1 VTNTPLLDATAELN
15 SSWRSVDEYF
25 GTFGVGDAVAIIF
38 TIDDGT
44 YELSFRRHGAN
55 GTFRVCYREFS
66 TKNLPW
72 VPITDASRLIRI
84 RAANHVSEL
93 RTALMAR
100 GAEICA
106 EVDLA
111 VDTIESA
118 MLEWQ
123 TED

>member
-1 VTNTPLLDATAELN
+1 
-15 SSWRSVDEYF
+15 
-25 GTFGVGDAVAIIF
+25 
-38 TIDDGT
+38 
-44 YELSFRRHGAN
+44 
-55 GTFRVCYREFS
+55 
-66 TKNLPW
+66 
-72 VPITDASRLIRI
+72 
-84 RAANHVSEL
+84 
-93 RTALMAR
+93 MAR